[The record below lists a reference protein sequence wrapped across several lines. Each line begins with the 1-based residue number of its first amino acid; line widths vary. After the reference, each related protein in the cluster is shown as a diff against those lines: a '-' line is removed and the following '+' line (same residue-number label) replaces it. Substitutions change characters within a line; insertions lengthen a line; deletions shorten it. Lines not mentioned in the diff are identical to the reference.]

1 MIKPGGPLEATTGPV
16 LVVDDEP
23 AVRGL
28 FARALRDAGYDTL
41 EAADA
46 RSASVRRRER
56 CLSSS
61 SRSSTYW
68 TSVGKLR
75 DSVV

>member
-1 MIKPGGPLEATTGPV
+1 MIQPGGPIEATTGPV

-41 EAADA
+41 EAADGVEA
-46 RSASVRRRER
+46 LDLLQRHSVALPSQRRGVPSAP
-56 CLSSS
+56 
-61 SRSSTYW
+61 
-68 TSVGKLR
+68 G
-75 DSVV
+75 